1 MSFVSEAKVAL
12 IIGAGDATGG
22 AIARRF
28 AREGFFTCVTR
39 RHGDQLASL
48 VQRIEAAGGN
58 ARAFGSDARREEEV
72 TTLFETIER
81 EIGPIEVVSFNVG
94 GNVRFPIRETTTR
107 VYTKVWEQSALAG
120 FVAGREAARVMV
132 PRRRGTILFTGAT
145 ASVRGGT
152 GYAAFAGAKHA
163 LRALAQSMARELG
176 REGIHVAHVVVDGA
190 IDTEATRQRAGDR
203 YETSRSADGILN
215 PDSIA
220 ENYWMLHRQPRDAWT
235 HELDLRPWSETW

>member
-1 MSFVSEAKVAL
+1 MSETKVAL
-12 IIGAGDATGG
+12 VIGAGDSTGG
-22 AIARRF
+22 AVARRF

-39 RHGDQLASL
+39 RHGDKLAPL
-48 VQRIEAAGGN
+48 VSRIEQDGGK
-58 ARAFGSDARREEEV
+58 ARAFGSDARREEDV

-120 FVAGREAARVMV
+120 FFAGREAAKVMV
-132 PRRRGTILFTGAT
+132 PRQRGTILFTGAT
-145 ASVRGGT
+145 ASVRGGA

-176 REGIHVAHVVVDGA
+176 PEGIHVAHVVVDGA
-190 IDTEATRQRAGDR
+190 IDTDNTRQRSPDTYEARKAAGK
-203 YETSRSADGILN
+203 ILN
-215 PDSIA
+215 PESIA
-220 ENYWMLHRQPRDAWT
+220 ENYWNLHRQSRDAWT
-235 HELDLRPWSETW
+235 HELDLRPWAETW